1 MARSL
6 TTLKS
11 LLDWRQPG
19 GLVSVAGHA
28 TLLIV
33 GLAAFSSAKPFTPA
47 QESAAVDVISE
58 REFNEMMKGD
68 KKGEKKP
75 EPALRADRVAEIR
88 KENEPGEA
96 KKDVVAEPAKVE
108 PPKAEVKPE
117 PRPEPRPEPKPLPEP
132 PRQVAALPP
141 PPVRPP
147 ELKPV
152 VRPPEPKPQPQDEP
166 EDEKAELPTPPK
178 RPEPKPEP
186 KPEQKREDL
195 AKLLEQK
202 QLEEKRRDEEKRREE
217 AKAAEEARKAE
228 ERKKA
233 EDKKRADEKA
243 AAEKAAAEKKARE
256 EREKREKQ
264 AAEAKKL
271 EDSIRQRLLTSREAP
286 SSTGA
291 TGAQV
296 SRQAS
301 LGAETA
307 TGRRLSPSE
316 RSQLIGLLTEQMN
329 RCLSIPPGAIPR
341 SKPIV
346 ALTLA
351 RDGSITSGPTLT
363 NPMNEP
369 GYMPYAEA
377 NMRALRN
384 CAPFRIP
391 ERFAAMYDDWKS
403 LRIGFDPSEMQ

>member
-1 MARSL
+1 MARKL
-6 TTLKS
+6 DTLRS

-19 GLVSVAGHA
+19 GFVSVAGHA
-28 TLLIV
+28 AMLIV

-47 QESAAVDVISE
+47 QEGVAVDVISE
-58 REFNEMMKGD
+58 REFNEMMKGE
-68 KKGEKKP
+68 KKGEKRP
-75 EPALRADRVAEIR
+75 EPQPRAESVSEIR
-88 KENEPGEA
+88 RNNEPGEA
-96 KKDVVAEPAKVE
+96 KRDVAAEPVKAE
-108 PPKAEVKPE
+108 PPKAEAKPE
-117 PRPEPRPEPKPLPEP
+117 PQ
-132 PRQVAALPP
+132 RQVAALPP

-152 VRPPEPKPQPQDEP
+152 ARPPEPKPQPEEP

-178 RPEPKPEP
+178 RPDPKPEP
-186 KPEQKREDL
+186 KKEDL

-202 QLEEKRRDEEKRREE
+202 QIEEKRREE
-217 AKAAEEARKAE
+217 AKAAEDQRKAE
-228 ERKKA
+228 ENRKA
-233 EDKKRADEKA
+233 EEKKRADERA
-243 AAEKAAAEKKARE
+243 AAERRTRE
-256 EREKREKQ
+256 DREKREKE
-264 AAEAKKL
+264 AAEARRL
-271 EDSIRQRLLTSREAP
+271 EDAIRQRLLTSREAP

-296 SRQAS
+296 SREAS
-301 LGAETA
+301 LGTENA

-316 RSQLIGLLTEQMN
+316 RSQLIGHLTEQMN
-329 RCLSIPPGAIPR
+329 RCLSIPPGAVPR

-346 ALTLA
+346 ALALG

-384 CAPFRIP
+384 CAPFKIP
-391 ERFAAMYDDWKS
+391 ERFMATYEDWKS
-403 LRIGFDPSEMQ
+403 LLIGFDPSEMQ

>member
-1 MARSL
+1 MARTL

-11 LLDWRQPG
+11 FLDWRQPG
-19 GLVSVAGHA
+19 GLVSAGGHA
-28 TLLIV
+28 AVLIV
-33 GLAAFSSAKPFTPA
+33 GLAAFSTAQPFTPA

-58 REFNEMMKGD
+58 REFNEIVKGD

-75 EPALRADRVAEIR
+75 EPALRVDRVAEIR
-88 KENEPGEA
+88 KENDPGEA
-96 KKDVVAEPAKVE
+96 KKDVAAEPTKAE

-117 PRPEPRPEPKPLPEP
+117 PKPEPKPLPEP

-152 VRPPEPKPQPQDEP
+152 VRPPEPKPQPEEP
-166 EDEKAELPTPPK
+166 PDEKAEIPTPPK
-178 RPEPKPEP
+178 RPDPKPEPKPEP
-186 KPEQKREDL
+186 KKEDL

-202 QLEEKRRDEEKRREE
+202 QLEEKRREDEKRREE
-217 AKAAEEARKAE
+217 AKAAEEQRKAE
-228 ERKKA
+228 EKKKA
-233 EDKKRADEKA
+233 DEKKRAEEKA
-243 AAEKAAAEKKARE
+243 LADRRARE
-256 EREKREKQ
+256 EREKREKD

-301 LGAETA
+301 LGAENA

-316 RSQLIGLLTEQMN
+316 RSQLIGYLTEQMN

-351 RDGSITSGPTLT
+351 RDGSITSGPTLM
-363 NPMNEP
+363 NPRNEP

-391 ERFAAMYDDWKS
+391 ERFLAMYDDWKT
-403 LRIGFDPSEMQ
+403 LNIGFDPSEMQ

>member
-1 MARSL
+1 MAL
-6 TTLKS
+6 TLSKLRS

-19 GLVSVAGHA
+19 GIVSAAGHV
-28 TLLIV
+28 TLLAV

-47 QESAAVDVISE
+47 QEGVAVDVISE

-68 KKGEKKP
+68 KKGEKRP
-75 EPALRADRVAEIR
+75 EPQLRAERVSDIR
-88 KENEPGEA
+88 RNNEPGEA
-96 KKDVVAEPAKVE
+96 KRDVAAEPVKAE
-108 PPKAEVKPE
+108 PPKAEAK
-117 PRPEPRPEPKPLPEP
+117 PEP

-141 PPVRPP
+141 APVRPP

-152 VRPPEPKPQPQDEP
+152 ARPPEPKPQPEEP

-178 RPEPKPEP
+178 RPDPKPEP
-186 KPEQKREDL
+186 RPEPRPEPKKEDL

-202 QLEEKRRDEEKRREE
+202 QIEEKRREE
-217 AKAAEEARKAE
+217 AKAAEDQRKAE
-228 ERKKA
+228 ENKKA
-233 EDKKRADEKA
+233 EEKKRADERA
-243 AAEKAAAEKKARE
+243 ASERKTRE
-256 EREKREKQ
+256 DREKLEKE
-264 AAEAKKL
+264 AAEAKRL
-271 EDSIRQRLLTSREAP
+271 EDSIRQRLLASREAP

-291 TGAQV
+291 TAAQV
-296 SRQAS
+296 SREAS
-301 LGAETA
+301 LGAENA

-316 RSQLIGLLTEQMN
+316 RSQLIGHLTEQMN

-346 ALTLA
+346 ALTLG

-391 ERFAAMYDDWKS
+391 ERFMAMYDDWKT